1 MEEWLRM
8 LASTTALGLEL
19 IVVVTVLIG
28 AAETFVRIILHFAR
42 AQTVPWSRRETW
54 IGFARWILLALEFA
68 LGADII
74 RTAIAPTWDD
84 IGKLAAIAA
93 IRTGLG
99 FFLERD
105 IEEIRIPSA
114 LPGRDE
120 SST

>member
-19 IVVVTVLIG
+19 IVVLTVLIG
-28 AAETFVRIILHFAR
+28 AAETSLRLVLHFTRGSGA
-42 AQTVPWSRRETW
+42 PWSRREAW
-54 IGFARWILLALEFA
+54 MGFARWILLALEFA

-74 RTAIAPTWDD
+74 RTAIAPSWDD

-105 IEEIRIPSA
+105 IDEIGEPSNEVKRHEPSA
-114 LPGRDE
+114 
-120 SST
+120 